1 MLPSAQRP
9 RRGSD
14 AGVRAASLLARAQL
28 PPGQGNVALVNLWW
42 PGGSMQSM
50 FRNKILAGSL
60 RVHQFEMLHM
70 ILKELEE

>member
-1 MLPSAQRP
+1 MQSLIEKSQESHVQP

-28 PPGQGNVALVNLWW
+28 PPGQGNVALVNLWR

-50 FRNKILAGSL
+50 LETKFLQAPCVFIN
-60 RVHQFEMLHM
+60 
-70 ILKELEE
+70 LKCCT